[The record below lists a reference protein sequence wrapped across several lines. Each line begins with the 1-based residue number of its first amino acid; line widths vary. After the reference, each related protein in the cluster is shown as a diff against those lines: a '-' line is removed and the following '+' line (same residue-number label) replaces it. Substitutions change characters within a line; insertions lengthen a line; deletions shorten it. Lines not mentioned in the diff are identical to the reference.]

1 MVEVDVMDETKHVP
15 VLLGETIQGLKLE
28 KGDVVVDATLGGGG
42 HAGAIL
48 DRILPGGM
56 LIAFD
61 VDEQAIER
69 FERRIRKNVLWKEAF
84 ELGKIMLIR
93 RNFSELDE
101 ALSELCIES
110 VSAILADLGFSS
122 DQMEDANRGF
132 SFRDDGPLDMRLD
145 RRERV
150 TAAMIVNEW
159 SESSIRS
166 ALEVYADERFAKRIA
181 RAIVERRSKQYFRNT
196 ADLAETIA
204 DVVPQRSGGS
214 HPATKTFQ
222 AIRMAVN
229 SEYDV
234 LERFL
239 NGAIGRLEQG
249 GRLAIISFHSGEDRK
264 VKQKFRED
272 AGGCI
277 CPKDFPVCRCGKMPL
292 LKLITT
298 RPIVP
303 SREECAKNPRARS
316 ARLRITEKL

>member
-93 RNFSELDE
+93 RNFSELDGT
-101 ALSELCIES
+101 LSELGIES

-122 DQMEDANRGF
+122 DQMEDADRGF

-145 RRERV
+145 RRGRV
-150 TAAMIVNEW
+150 TAAIIVNEW
-159 SESSIRS
+159 SEDSIRS
-166 ALEVYADERFAKRIA
+166 ALEVYADERFSKRIA
-181 RAIVERRSKQYFRNT
+181 RAIVERRSKQRFRNT
-196 ADLAETIA
+196 ADLAETVS

-239 NGAIGRLEQG
+239 NGAIGQLERG
-249 GRLAIISFHSGEDRK
+249 GRLAVISFHSGEDRK

-277 CPKDFPVCRCGKMPL
+277 CPKDFPVCRCGKTPQ

-303 SREECAKNPRARS
+303 GREECAKNPRARS
-316 ARLRITEKL
+316 ARLRIAEKL